1 MLLGFRCSLLFLF
14 RRTVNDII
22 GDEANGQRRQQIQ
35 HRMLPEKNCGDRDQ
49 EGGYAKYDLP
59 WQCGKMAAVPCGKHD
74 RHGADHMERGADIGI
89 GVEAVEKLH
98 HVHHPVVPGE
108 FYRAEFLAVWEKNID
123 RHRGPIGDGQIADE
137 LSEGGDVI

>member
-14 RRTVNDII
+14 RRTVNNVI

-59 WQCGKMAAVPCGKHD
+59 WQCGKWRLFHAANMTD
-74 RHGADHMERGADIGI
+74 ME
-89 GVEAVEKLH
+89 
-98 HVHHPVVPGE
+98 PTT
-108 FYRAEFLAVWEKNID
+108 W
-123 RHRGPIGDGQIADE
+123 
-137 LSEGGDVI
+137 SEGQTLVLVSKL